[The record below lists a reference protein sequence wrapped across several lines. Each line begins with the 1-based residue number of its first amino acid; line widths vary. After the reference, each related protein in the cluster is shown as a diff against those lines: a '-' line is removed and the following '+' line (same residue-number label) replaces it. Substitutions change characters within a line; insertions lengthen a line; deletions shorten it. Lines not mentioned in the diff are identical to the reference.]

1 MVYKVVYEMV
11 YRGVVKNGGDQN
23 IMETS
28 ALRIIFMF
36 LTLVL
41 GLLFLGTAT
50 LAMTRFVR
58 SSRHHLKPRQ
68 HVEFPCDPW
77 RESGR
82 RLQGRRRP

>member
-36 LTLVL
+36 LTLVMVVSNGVL
-41 GLLFLGTAT
+41 DF
-50 LAMTRFVR
+50 
-58 SSRHHLKPRQ
+58 SRIS
-68 HVEFPCDPW
+68 F
-77 RESGR
+77 
-82 RLQGRRRP
+82 

>member
-1 MVYKVVYEMV
+1 MVYILVYKMV

-41 GLLFLGTAT
+41 VVSNGVLDY
-50 LAMTRFVR
+50 
-58 SSRHHLKPRQ
+58 SRIS
-68 HVEFPCDPW
+68 F
-77 RESGR
+77 
-82 RLQGRRRP
+82 

>member
-1 MVYKVVYEMV
+1 MVYSLVYKMV
-11 YRGVVKNGGDQN
+11 YRGVVKNGGVQD

-58 SSRHHLKPRQ
+58 STRHRTKPRQ
-68 HVEFPCDPW
+68 HAVFPCDPW

-82 RLQGRRRP
+82 RLHGRPRP